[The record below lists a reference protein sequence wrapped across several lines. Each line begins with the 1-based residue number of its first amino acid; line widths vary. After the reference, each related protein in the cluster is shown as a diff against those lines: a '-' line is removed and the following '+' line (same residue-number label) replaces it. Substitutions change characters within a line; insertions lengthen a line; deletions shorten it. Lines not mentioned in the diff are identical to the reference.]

1 MATWRNYWE
10 KVKRY
15 RDHVIFVGLSLLVGG
30 ISRELKPPLLQ
41 AFVILLFIILSS
53 YRFGMG
59 ALILAFIASAISTE
73 GMSSDKR
80 SFIVLFF
87 MLIALVLGWFMRRRR
102 RNPTIVGEMVS
113 TEIVAG
119 KKGDVETQEEAEKKK
134 IPYEKEVPCKFCG
147 RLISKAE
154 LECPYCRKKQYD
166 LHEINTLLEKKS
178 RIREALDNLELRFMN
193 GEVDDETYKSLK
205 KKWNVRLAD
214 IEEKIISSQM
224 KH

>member
-1 MATWRNYWE
+1 MKSWAW
-10 KVKRY
+10 VI
-15 RDHVIFVGLSLLVGG
+15 DHKEHILFLFFCFIVGG
-30 ISRELKPPLLQ
+30 LGQDKRIALIPI
-41 AFVILLFIILSS
+41 AFVILIFVLLAAWRLGRFALLVGLLSS
-53 YRFGMG
+53 AIVSERIPSEKKFI
-59 ALILAFIASAISTE
+59 LILFFAIL
-73 GMSSDKR
+73 GLGAG
-80 SFIVLFF
+80 LFF
-87 MLIALVLGWFMRRRR
+87 SGM
-102 RNPTIVGEMVS
+102 
-113 TEIVAG
+113 
-119 KKGDVETQEEAEKKK
+119 KKGKEDTRQKIPDTQKAENKKEEEKK
-134 IPYEKEVPCKFCG
+134 ISYEKEVPCKFCG